1 MNDVN
6 TTENNNNA
14 ISRIGVTGYA
24 PRTLDEIREEVLKD
38 IKYIEPEL
46 ADLPNTLVDNLIN
59 VGCILLK
66 QNEAL
71 VRYLFNGISY
81 PSTSDEFF
89 DIVSQ
94 DYNLSRHPNAK
105 ATVDIKVTGTP
116 GYIIASNTKFSN
128 ANNKVTFFNVKA
140 VIINSLGEAIF
151 TAISDNT
158 NEELKNINVNDI
170 NKMVIADDNVT
181 TISNI
186 NVPTQVKEFESL
198 ESFKQ
203 RVQRRVRT
211 LVQGSREGLIS
222 ALTAIKGVDPRQVN
236 VIVGEQQINGVKY
249 NSIEA
254 IVGGGDSADIALA
267 LIDYCSLN
275 PRVLVSNPSKE
286 EANRTVSQSIQQ
298 SGSSFTVKFTRPKVL
313 KLELTIK
320 PRFSGIVANNQQI
333 EASTQKAFEDLFANI
348 SIQDKVNK
356 TLITQTFIDTFK
368 SYGNTDAN
376 IISVDFDY
384 KVDGTAGSLDASLFF
399 SEQAK
404 DTLFQLTKYNVLIQ
418 S

>member
-1 MNDVN
+1 MKDVN
-6 TTENNNNA
+6 TTENNNA
-14 ISRIGVTGYA
+14 ISRIGVDGYA

-38 IKYIEPEL
+38 IKSIEPEL

-170 NKMVIADDNVT
+170 NKMVIADDNVR

-222 ALTAIKGVDPRQVN
+222 ALTSIKGVDPRQVN
-236 VIVGEQQINGVKY
+236 VIVGEQQISSVKY

-275 PRVLVSNPSKE
+275 PRVLVSNPSRGE
-286 EANRTVSQSIQQ
+286 SNRTVSQSLQQ

-320 PRFSGIVANNQQI
+320 PKFSGIVANNQQV

-348 SIQDKVNK
+348 SIQDKINK
-356 TLITQTFIDTFK
+356 TLITQTFIDAFK

-376 IISVDFDY
+376 IISVDFEY
-384 KVDGTAGSLDASLFF
+384 KVDGARGSLDGLLFF

-418 S
+418 P